1 MLLHLEFSDPL
12 DGNKAH
18 DHLPGVLITHGLAN
32 APLADHVLKNEFAV
46 TRDGDGSPSLCR
58 GSEEELD
65 ELPLKSR
72 SQEGGLRPGRWGRTE
87 RSVGEIVWAQ
97 IRRVG
102 GILCRLMCLW
112 LCYCRLLLLW
122 LLRVVG
128 G

>member
-32 APLADHVLKNEFAV
+32 APLADHVLKKEFAV
-46 TRDGDGSPSLCR
+46 TRDGDGSSSLCR

-72 SQEGGLRPGRWGRTE
+72 SQEGSLRPGRWGRTE
-87 RSVGEIVWAQ
+87 RSVGEIVWGQ

-112 LCYCRLLLLW
+112 LFYCRLLLL
-122 LLRVVG
+122 
-128 G
+128 